1 PSTFEGFGMP
11 IIEGQVIGRIILTSN
26 VSPMKDICGK
36 GAYLVN
42 PYSIKSIREGYNDI
56 LNNKILREQLIAEGL
71 KNVQKYQPEQIVKQ
85 YIKVYQSI

>member
-1 PSTFEGFGMP
+1 M
-11 IIEGQVIGRIILTSN
+11 R
-26 VSPMKDICGK
+26 K